1 MNLPTPP
8 PDQKYFAPWERSF
21 GKIVSAF
28 ESFIHHQTTTGKV
41 LMGCALL
48 ALIIANS
55 PLASWYHHVFE
66 VPLRIGLGT
75 LTLEKSLHHWIN
87 DGLMTLFFLLVGLEI
102 KREVLVG
109 ELADPRRAA
118 LPIVAAVGGMVFPA
132 LLFYLINPE
141 GLAARGWGVP
151 MATDIAFA
159 VGVLVLLG
167 ERIPRSLILFL
178 VALAIADDL
187 GAVLMI
193 ALFYTAEIN
202 FNALLAAALLLG
214 ILGAFNLSGVR
225 HPLPYFSVGIVLW
238 LAVLTSGVHATL
250 AGVLLAFTLPTR
262 PKYDPLRFAAHVHRL
277 AGQMEVDSKR
287 DPNVLTNEAL
297 RSTLQSLANGA
308 RLVQAPSQRIEGGL
322 HLSVALL
329 VIPVF
334 ALANAGIP
342 IDLPALG
349 TAFQSDV
356 TWGVIAG
363 LVLGK
368 FIGISGAAWL
378 ALRFGVAELPH
389 GTGIRHILGVAWLGG
404 IGFTMSI
411 FIAELAYVG
420 QPQLLVYAKTGV
432 LLASLLAGT
441 IGFVWLWLATRRPF

>member
-1 MNLPTPP
+1 
-8 PDQKYFAPWERSF
+8 
-21 GKIVSAF
+21 
-28 ESFIHHQTTTGKV
+28 
-41 LMGCALL
+41 MGCALL

-55 PLASWYHHVFE
+55 PLASWYHHVFD
-66 VPLRIGLGT
+66 VPFRIGLGA

-118 LPIVAAVGGMVFPA
+118 LPIVAAIGGMAVPA

-193 ALFYTAEIN
+193 ALFYTAEIDV
-202 FNALLAAALLLG
+202 NALLAAALLLG
-214 ILGAFNLSGVR
+214 ILGTLNLSGVR
-225 HPLPYFSVGIVLW
+225 HPLPYFSVGIALW
-238 LAVLTSGVHATL
+238 LAVLASGVHATL
-250 AGVLLAFTLPTR
+250 AGVLLAFMLPTR
-262 PKYDPLRFAAHVHRL
+262 PKYDPLRFAAHVRRL
-277 AGQMEVDSKR
+277 VSQMETEANQ

-297 RSTLQSLANGA
+297 RTTVQSLADGA
-308 RLVQAPSQRIEGGL
+308 RLVQAPSQRIEEGL
-322 HLSVALL
+322 HLWVALL

-334 ALANAGIP
+334 ALANAGVP
-342 IDLPALG
+342 IDLAALG
-349 TAFQSDV
+349 AAFQSDV
-356 TWGVIAG
+356 TWGVLAG

-368 FIGISGAAWL
+368 FIGISAAAWL

-389 GTGIRHILGVAWLGG
+389 GTQLRHILGVAWLGG

-411 FIAELAYVG
+411 FIAELAYAD
-420 QPQLLVYAKTGV
+420 QPQLLLYAKTGV
-432 LLASLLAGT
+432 LLASVIAGT
-441 IGFVWLWLATRRPF
+441 AGYAWLRFVTRAHAL

>member
-1 MNLPTPP
+1 M
-8 PDQKYFAPWERSF
+8 A
-21 GKIVSAF
+21 
-28 ESFIHHQTTTGKV
+28 
-41 LMGCALL
+41 CALL

-55 PLASWYHHVFE
+55 PLAAWYHHVFE
-66 VPLRIGLGT
+66 VPFRIGFGA

-118 LPIVAAVGGMVFPA
+118 LPIVAAIGGMVVPA
-132 LLFYLINPE
+132 LLFYLINPQ
-141 GLAARGWGVP
+141 GPGARGWGVP

-187 GAVLMI
+187 GAILMI
-193 ALFYTAEIN
+193 ALFYTAELN
-202 FNALLAAALLLG
+202 VNALLAAVLLLG
-214 ILGAFNLSGVR
+214 VLATFNLSGIR
-225 HPLPYFSVGIVLW
+225 HPLPYFSVGVLLW

-250 AGVLLAFTLPTR
+250 AGVLLAFMLPTR
-262 PKYDPLRFAAHVHRL
+262 PKYDPLRFAAHVRQL
-277 AGQMEVDSKR
+277 AGQMEAAGKQ

-297 RSTLQSLANGA
+297 RATLQSLAKDA
-308 RLVQAPSQRIEGGL
+308 RLVQAPSQRIEEGL

-329 VIPVF
+329 VIPIF

-342 IDLPALG
+342 VDFSALG
-349 TAFQSDV
+349 AAFQSNV
-356 TWGVIAG
+356 TWGVIFG

-368 FIGISGAAWL
+368 FAGISGAAWL
-378 ALRFGVAELPH
+378 ALRSGIAELPH
-389 GTGIRHILGVAWLGG
+389 GTELRHILGVAWLGG

-420 QPQLLVYAKTGV
+420 QPHLLVYAKTGV

-441 IGFVWLWLATRRPF
+441 FGYVWLRLTTQRHA